1 MKYHYL
7 DMNAYKR
14 KKHFEYF
21 STMAYPYVSVT
32 VNVDI
37 TEFLTEIK
45 QEKFSFFLFFAIV
58 QRKQPIQCLNLGR
71 GFRKIKL

>member
-45 QEKFSFFLFFAIV
+45 QEKFSFFLSF
-58 QRKQPIQCLNLGR
+58 
-71 GFRKIKL
+71 